1 MRKYHVE
8 KKFVTCYHAS
18 VEAESLEEAMQMALV
33 DVDEVPEGAYAGKPQ
48 AESVEVS
55 EALGEDMQVLDK
67 WSDEEFR
74 YKGKS
79 LKKERQEWV
88 EESMNAFL
96 EEGLRGSKEE

>member
-1 MRKYHVE
+1 MRKYYVE
-8 KKFVTCYHAS
+8 KKFATCYHTT
-18 VEAESLEEAMQMALV
+18 VEANSLEEAMQITLV
-33 DVDEVPEGAYAGKPQ
+33 DVDEIPECAYVGKSQ

-55 EALGEDMQVLDK
+55 EALGEDMQTLDN

-79 LKKERQEWV
+79 LKRERQEWV

-96 EEGLRGSKEE
+96 EEGLMGSKEE